1 MQLDVI
7 VEVQCNQRN
16 VFAFVV
22 VACSTVVVVVVVVAV
37 YLSIYLASYLSICV
51 PASLKTKLDFLNF

>member
-7 VEVQCNQRN
+7 VEVQCTQRN

-22 VACSTVVVVVVVVAV
+22 VACSAVVVVVVVVAV
-37 YLSIYLASYLSICV
+37 YLSIYLSICV
-51 PASLKTKLDFLNF
+51 PASLKTKLDFLTFWT